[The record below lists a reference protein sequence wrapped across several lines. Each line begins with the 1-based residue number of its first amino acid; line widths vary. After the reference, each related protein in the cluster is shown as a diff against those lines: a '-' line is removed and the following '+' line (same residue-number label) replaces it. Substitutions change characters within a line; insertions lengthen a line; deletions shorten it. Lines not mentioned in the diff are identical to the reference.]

1 MPGSSRLG
9 STNHH
14 RPIRLTGD
22 PDHRMDEVRIGD
34 LGDLFVLLRLD
45 HMGIHAVK
53 IRADGIL
60 RRRSYENDVVIL
72 HLPFASK

>member
-1 MPGSSRLG
+1 MPGSSGLG
-9 STNHH
+9 RINHH
-14 RPIRLTGD
+14 RLIGLTRD

-34 LGDLFVLLRLD
+34 LGDLFLLLRLD

-60 RRRSYENDVVIL
+60 RRRSYENDVVLL
-72 HLPFASK
+72 HLPFASR

>member
-1 MPGSSRLG
+1 
-9 STNHH
+9 
-14 RPIRLTGD
+14 
-22 PDHRMDEVRIGD
+22 MDEVRIGD

-60 RRRSYENDVVIL
+60 RRLSYENDVVLL
-72 HLPFASK
+72 HLPFASR